1 MSTIY
6 STATVCMLDNS
17 LNCLTLEP
25 GKLSL
30 LGPVVVKW
38 LPAAVKDRQSSL
50 FTKKMKMCL
59 FGTKVCICCS
69 KATFVTRDRSSRQL
83 HV

>member
-1 MSTIY
+1 MSEMSTIY
-6 STATVCMLDNS
+6 STATVCMLDNP

-38 LPAAVKDRQSSL
+38 LLVAVKDRQSSL
-50 FTKKMKMCL
+50 L
-59 FGTKVCICCS
+59 LS
-69 KATFVTRDRSSRQL
+69 RSLRR
-83 HV
+83 